1 MGVMGAGG
9 GSAFLTPPHHDHQF
23 IIAFAAEVPRS
34 DAGRSAGLSHESDRT
49 IISRSHPAA
58 ALTRSAGFPSPPSP
72 LGSRSVVRRTDTETG
87 LIR

>member
-34 DAGRSAGLSHESDRT
+34 DAGRWAQSVSQSV
-49 IISRSHPAA
+49 ISRSRPALA
-58 ALTRSAGFPSPPSP
+58 PPPARSPAPPLP
-72 LGSRSVVRRTDTETG
+72 V
-87 LIR
+87 

>member
-34 DAGRSAGLSHESDRT
+34 EDAGRSAGLSHESDRT

-72 LGSRSVVRRTDTETG
+72 LGSRSVVRRH
-87 LIR
+87 

>member
-1 MGVMGAGG
+1 MGVMGVGG
-9 GSAFLTPPHHDHQF
+9 VVLFSPPRIM
-23 IIAFAAEVPRS
+23 IINSSSRLLPGRVPRS

-72 LGSRSVVRRTDTETG
+72 LGSRSVVRRH
-87 LIR
+87 

>member
-9 GSAFLTPPHHDHQF
+9 VVLFSPPRIM
-23 IIAFAAEVPRS
+23 IINSSSRLLQWFAAEVPRS

-72 LGSRSVVRRTDTETG
+72 LGSRSVVRRH
-87 LIR
+87 